1 MTLRDLEAQ
10 IARLRATGAHPL
22 TPVVLQDVEHTQIPL
37 DEVIEDAGR
46 IVIRPSW
53 LMALEDDA

>member
-1 MTLRDLEAQ
+1 MTLRDLETQ
-10 IARLRATGAHPL
+10 IARLRAAGAHPL

>member
-1 MTLRDLEAQ
+1 MTLRDLETQ
-10 IARLRATGAHPL
+10 IARLRSTGAHPL
-22 TPVVLQDVEHTQIPL
+22 TPVVLQDVAHTQIPL

-53 LMALEDDA
+53 LMAMDDDA

>member
-1 MTLRDLEAQ
+1 MTLRDLETQ

-22 TPVVLQDVEHTQIPL
+22 TPVVLQDVAHTQIPL

-53 LMALEDDA
+53 LMAMEDDA

>member
-1 MTLRDLEAQ
+1 MTLRDLETQ
-10 IARLRATGAHPL
+10 LARLRATGAHPL

-53 LMALEDDA
+53 LVALEDDA